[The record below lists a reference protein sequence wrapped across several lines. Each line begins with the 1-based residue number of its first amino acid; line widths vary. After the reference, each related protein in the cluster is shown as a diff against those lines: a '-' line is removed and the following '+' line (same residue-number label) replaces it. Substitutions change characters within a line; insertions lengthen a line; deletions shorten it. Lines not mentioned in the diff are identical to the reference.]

1 MTRRGRWVVWGVI
14 SVGALLT
21 LFVWVA
27 GRSGGGGGFSGVGPF
42 RKVGLVEIEGPI
54 RSSSSVV
61 RQLKHYGRDR
71 SIPALVIRVNSPG
84 GEVGATQEIYAE
96 ILRLRQEGKRVVAS
110 LGSVAASGGYYVA
123 VAADTI
129 VANPGTLTGSIGVVL
144 ELFNFEGLLH
154 RLGLNFYVIKS
165 GKYKDVGSPL
175 RPMLPEER
183 EMLQGVTDD
192 TFEQFVEA
200 VAAGRRLSREAVLKL
215 ADGRIFTGRQA
226 KAQGLVD
233 LLGNYEDAVATAGEM
248 SGLGRRPDTVKEGG
262 PGRWEA
268 LLKRLDSEL
277 SSFFIQRISA
287 RYSIQGF

>member
-1 MTRRGRWVVWGVI
+1 MNRRGRWVVGGVI
-14 SVGALLT
+14 AVGVLLI

-27 GRSGGGGGFSGVGPF
+27 GQSGGGGGFSSLGAF

-54 RSSSSVV
+54 RSSASVI

-84 GEVGATQEIYAE
+84 GEVGATQEIYEE
-96 ILRLRQEGKRVVAS
+96 ILKLRKEGKRVVAS
-110 LGSVAASGGYYVA
+110 LGGVAASGGYYVA

-129 VANPGTLTGSIGVVL
+129 VSNPGTLTGSIGVVL
-144 ELFNFEGLLH
+144 ELYNFEGLLQK
-154 RLGLNFYVIKS
+154 LGLNLYVVKS
-165 GKYKDVGSPL
+165 GKYKDIGSPL

-192 TFEQFVEA
+192 TFDQFVGA
-200 VAAGRRLSREAVLKL
+200 VVSGRRLSREAVLKV

-226 KAQGLVD
+226 QGFGLVD
-233 LLGNYEDAVATAGEM
+233 LLGNYEDAVAVAGEM

-277 SSFFIQRISA
+277 SSLFFQRISA
-287 RYSIQGF
+287 RYSIQ

>member
-1 MTRRGRWVVWGVI
+1 MTRRGRWVVGGVI
-14 SVGALLT
+14 AVGVLLI

-27 GRSGGGGGFSGVGPF
+27 GQPGGGDGGGFSGLGAF

-54 RSSSSVV
+54 RSSASVV

-96 ILRLRQEGKRVVAS
+96 ILRLRKAGKRVVAS
-110 LGSVAASGGYYVA
+110 LGGVAASGGYYVA

-144 ELFNFEGLLH
+144 ELYNFEGLLH
-154 RLGLNFYVIKS
+154 KLGLDFYVVKS
-165 GKYKDVGSPL
+165 GKYKDIGSPV

-192 TFEQFVEA
+192 TFDQFVGA
-200 VAAGRRLSREAVLKL
+200 VAAGRRLSREAVLKV
-215 ADGRIFTGRQA
+215 ADGRVFTGRQA
-226 KAQGLVD
+226 QACGLVD
-233 LLGNYEDAVATAGEM
+233 LLGNYEDAVALAGEM
-248 SGLGRRPDTVKEGG
+248 SGLGRNPDTVKEGG

-268 LLKRLDSEL
+268 LLRRLDSEL
-277 SSFFIQRISA
+277 SSLFFQRISA
-287 RYSIQGF
+287 RYSIQ

>member
-1 MTRRGRWVVWGVI
+1 MNRRGRWVVGGVI
-14 SVGALLT
+14 AVGVLLI

-27 GRSGGGGGFSGVGPF
+27 GQSGGGGGFSSLGAF

-54 RSSSSVV
+54 RSSASVI

-84 GEVGATQEIYAE
+84 GEVGATQEIYEE
-96 ILRLRQEGKRVVAS
+96 ILKLRKEGKRVVAS
-110 LGSVAASGGYYVA
+110 LGGVAASGGYYVA

-129 VANPGTLTGSIGVVL
+129 VSNPGTLTGSIGVVL
-144 ELFNFEGLLH
+144 ELYNFEGLLQK
-154 RLGLNFYVIKS
+154 LGLNLYVVKS
-165 GKYKDVGSPL
+165 GKYKDIGSPL

-192 TFEQFVEA
+192 TFDQFVGA
-200 VAAGRRLSREAVLKL
+200 VVSGRRLSREAVLKV

-226 KAQGLVD
+226 QGFGLVD
-233 LLGNYEDAVATAGEM
+233 LLGNYEDAVAVAGEM

-277 SSFFIQRISA
+277 SSLFLQRISA
-287 RYSIQGF
+287 RYSIQ

>member
-1 MTRRGRWVVWGVI
+1 
-14 SVGALLT
+14 VGA
-21 LFVWVA
+21 
-27 GRSGGGGGFSGVGPF
+27 
-42 RKVGLVEIEGPI
+42 I
-54 RSSSSVV
+54 
-61 RQLKHYGRDR
+61 
-71 SIPALVIRVNSPG
+71 
-84 GEVGATQEIYAE
+84 QEIYAE

-144 ELFNFEGLLH
+144 ELFNLEGLLH

-233 LLGNYEDAVATAGEM
+233 LLGNYEDAIATAGEM
-248 SGLGRRPDTVKEGG
+248 SGLGRRPDTVKERG
-262 PGRWEA
+262 PGWWEA
-268 LLKRLDSEL
+268 FLKRLDSEL
-277 SSFFIQRISA
+277 SSFFFQRMTA

>member
-1 MTRRGRWVVWGVI
+1 MARRGRWVVGGVI
-14 SVGALLT
+14 AVGVLLI
-21 LFVWVA
+21 LFVWVV
-27 GRSGGGGGFSGVGPF
+27 GGSGGGVEGGFSGMG

-54 RSSSSVV
+54 RSASPVV

-71 SIPALVIRVNSPG
+71 SIPAIVLRVNSPG

-96 ILRLRQEGKRVVAS
+96 VLRLRREGKRVVAS

-123 VAADTI
+123 VAADSI

-144 ELFNFEGLLH
+144 ELYNLEGLLH
-154 RLGLNFYVIKS
+154 KLGLNFYVVKS

-192 TFEQFVEA
+192 TFDQFVGA
-200 VAAGRRLSREAVLKL
+200 VAEGRRLSREGVLKL
-215 ADGRIFTGRQA
+215 ADGRVFTGRQA
-226 KAQGLVD
+226 KAHGLVD
-233 LLGNYEDAVATAGEM
+233 LIGNYEDAIALAGEM
-248 SGLGRRPDTVKEGG
+248 SGLGRRPPTVKEGG

-268 LLKRLDSEL
+268 LMRRLDSEVSAL
-277 SSFFIQRISA
+277 FFQRITV
-287 RYSIQGF
+287 RYSIQ

>member
-1 MTRRGRWVVWGVI
+1 VIAVGV
-14 SVGALLT
+14 LLI

-27 GRSGGGGGFSGVGPF
+27 GQPGGGDGGRLSGLGGF

-54 RSSSSVV
+54 RSSTAVV

-71 SIPALVIRVNSPG
+71 SIPALVVRVNSPG
-84 GEVGATQEIYAE
+84 GEVGATQEIHAE
-96 ILRLRQEGKRVVAS
+96 ILRLRKAGKRVVAS
-110 LGSVAASGGYYVA
+110 LGGVAASGGYYIA

-144 ELFNFEGLLH
+144 ELYNFEGLLQK
-154 RLGLNFYVIKS
+154 LGLNFYVVKS
-165 GKYKDVGSPL
+165 GKYKDIGSPV

-192 TFEQFVEA
+192 TFDQFVGA
-200 VAAGRRLSREAVLKL
+200 VASGRRLSREAVLKV

-226 KAQGLVD
+226 QTFGLVD
-233 LLGNYEDAVATAGEM
+233 LLGNYEDAIAVAGEM

-268 LLKRLDSEL
+268 LLKRLDSDL
-277 SSFFIQRISA
+277 SSLFLQRISA
-287 RYSIQGF
+287 RYSIQ